1 MTSAKTSAKKSQKR
15 RATGARSTDSALA
28 KSCTCMAPPFRD
40 DDFALRDLGE
50 DLTNGRYGEVRLET
64 CLTCRRR
71 WLHYAVEY
79 ESFSGSG
86 RWFRA
91 LVSDAVA
98 ARATP
103 RKAIA
108 IIEASTLRFAGGSYY
123 SSTGFRLIGKVRAD
137 L

>member
-1 MTSAKTSAKKSQKR
+1 MT
-15 RATGARSTDSALA
+15 
-28 KSCTCMAPPFRD
+28 PPFNYD
-40 DDFALRDLGE
+40 KFNLRDLGE
-50 DLTNGRYGEVRLET
+50 DPTNGRYGEARIET
-64 CLTCRRR
+64 CLDCGRR

-79 ESFSGSG
+79 ESFSRSG

-98 ARATP
+98 AKATA

-108 IIEASTLRFAGGSYY
+108 IIQASKLRFAGGSYFD
-123 SSTGFRLIGKVRAD
+123 STGFRLKGEVRAD

>member
-1 MTSAKTSAKKSQKR
+1 MTSAKKSRKGR
-15 RATGARSTDSALA
+15 GTGARSKVSALE
-28 KSCTCMAPPFRD
+28 KSCSCMAPPFRD

-50 DLTNGRYGEVRLET
+50 DPTNGRYGEVRVET
-64 CLTCRRR
+64 CLKCGRR

-79 ESFSGSG
+79 ASFSRSG

-98 ARATP
+98 AKATP

-108 IIEASTLRFAGGSYY
+108 IIEASNLRFAGGSYY
-123 SSTGFRLIGKVRAD
+123 DSTGFRLIGEVHAD